1 MKQNILE
8 RIDISCYIDFW
19 KRIDQNMKKGKLIR
33 KFLVD
38 KKDDSSSKS
47 NLKPKQWI
55 KSYGDYKKCETEEF
69 FDNNLEENSCIE
81 EKNFIEI
88 DNEDA
93 EVLSEKIRTQKNNDI
108 IDINENKKIVY
119 LKETP
124 SKTTLNSND
133 PPEKKKKSIFL

>member
-1 MKQNILE
+1 
-8 RIDISCYIDFW
+8 
-19 KRIDQNMKKGKLIR
+19 MKKGKLIR

-55 KSYGDYKKCETEEF
+55 KYYGDYKKCETEEF
-69 FDNNLEENSCIE
+69 FDNNLEE
-81 EKNFIEI
+81 KNFIEVE
-88 DNEDA
+88 NEDD
-93 EVLSEKIRTQKNNDI
+93 EVLSEKIRTRKNNDV
-108 IDINENKKIVY
+108 IDIDENKKIVY

-133 PPEKKKKSIFL
+133 PPEKKQKSIFL